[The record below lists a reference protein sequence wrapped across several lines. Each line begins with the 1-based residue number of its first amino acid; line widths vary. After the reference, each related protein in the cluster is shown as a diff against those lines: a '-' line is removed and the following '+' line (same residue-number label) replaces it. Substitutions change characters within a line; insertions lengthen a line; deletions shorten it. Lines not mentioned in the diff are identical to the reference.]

1 MVKRESKGGL
11 GVSGE
16 QVLLQRAKKGEIA
29 AFEALVNAY
38 ERRVYALALRSTGSE
53 ADAADITQEVFLRA
67 YRALPTFRG
76 ESGLSTWLYR
86 ITVNLCVD
94 LARKNNPTDSLD
106 EEHAGSIPETRGAHQ
121 PEAALANSELRRE
134 LDIALGMISEE
145 HRKIVILRD
154 VAGMSYTDIA
164 AALDLEEG
172 TVKSRLARARKA
184 LRKILIERGNISLPS
199 SSKQSERGREDA

>member
-1 MVKRESKGGL
+1 MRTAF
-11 GVSGE
+11 
-16 QVLLQRAKKGEIA
+16 RRCA
-29 AFEALVNAY
+29 A
-38 ERRVYALALRSTGSE
+38 RS
-53 ADAADITQEVFLRA
+53 A
-67 YRALPTFRG
+67 
-76 ESGLSTWLYR
+76 
-86 ITVNLCVD
+86 
-94 LARKNNPTDSLD
+94 
-106 EEHAGSIPETRGAHQ
+106 
-121 PEAALANSELRRE
+121 EAALANSELRRE

-164 AALDLEEG
+164 SALDLEEG

>member
-1 MVKRESKGGL
+1 M
-11 GVSGE
+11 SGE

-38 ERRVYALALRSTGSE
+38 ERRVYTLALRSTGSE

-76 ESGLSTWLYR
+76 DSGLSTWLYR
-86 ITVNLCVD
+86 ITINLCVD

-106 EEHAGSIPETRGAHQ
+106 EEYAASIPEVRGAHQ
-121 PEAALANSELRRE
+121 PEAALENNELRRE
-134 LDIALGMISEE
+134 LDIALSMVSEE

-199 SSKQSERGREDA
+199 ASKQSERGREDA